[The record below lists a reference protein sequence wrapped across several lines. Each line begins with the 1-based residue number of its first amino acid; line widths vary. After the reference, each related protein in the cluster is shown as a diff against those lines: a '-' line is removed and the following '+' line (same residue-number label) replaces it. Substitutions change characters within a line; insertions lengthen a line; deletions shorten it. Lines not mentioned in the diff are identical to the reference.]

1 MPGRSAGGRTGQRGR
16 TAGGPTRHP
25 SRVESTVR
33 RTRSTAITN
42 STSTTPIAE
51 EQAALDHIREV
62 VAGLVEQESAYLQSM
77 LGRPSDELNLTERD
91 ALVAHHAQRLQGLRT
106 ASYGLLLGGV
116 ETDEGERYRIGRIG
130 LSDPDDGE
138 RLLIDWRAP
147 VARPFYTATP
157 LHRDGVRARRRI
169 SSTDRTVT
177 AVYDEPLLVD
187 VDDPNDLAGV
197 ASGDAALMAALDKPR
212 TQHMGDIVGT
222 IQREQDAIIRGPLAG
237 TLVVQGGPG
246 TGKTAVALQRAA
258 FLLYEH
264 RNRLAKSVVLI
275 VGPNRRFLE
284 YISQVLPSLGEDSAV
299 LVTPSTL
306 LPGVSA
312 TATEPALA
320 AEFKGRL
327 EIVDALKQAVRG
339 FQVPNDGSRVL
350 RPAGLK
356 EMTLDGRLLHR
367 VRTRGRSGGTPHNA
381 ARPKFETAL
390 LTEIL
395 RLEDAEHGASAME
408 DWERRA
414 DWAEDP
420 AVQELFDELW
430 PLLDPVEVV
439 RDLFS
444 EPDRLD
450 AVLPSL
456 DPALR
461 AALLRSRDH
470 GLTPAD
476 IPLVDE
482 LAELL
487 GDDPRPAAAAAT
499 RARADRAVDLA
510 YAQNVLDMVADADA
524 DEDHLAAPVSI
535 VTAATLADRQAAGDG
550 RTPAERAMADREWV
564 YGHIIVDEAQE
575 TSPMLLRALIR
586 RCPSRSMTLVGDANQ
601 YTATDSA
608 FTWAGLLD
616 PQVPR
621 WSRTDL
627 TVNYRT
633 PGRIMRLATGVLRR
647 IDPGVH
653 EPTSARDGEHE
664 PRVLRVPASE
674 LGAAAARAAVEALAE
689 SEGTVGVIGPLAML
703 GALQEVRAA
712 EAGKA
717 SPSAADRLWV
727 GTPDDAK
734 GLEFDAVV
742 VAVPPMPEP
751 HAISSATWKRLY
763 VALTRPTQR
772 LTVVQ
777 AGDVIG

>member
-1 MPGRSAGGRTGQRGR
+1 MPTG
-16 TAGGPTRHP
+16 HP
-25 SRVESTVR
+25 GRVESTVR
-33 RTRSTAITN
+33 RTRGIDIS
-42 STSTTPIAE
+42 SSLPTTPVAE
-51 EQAALDHIREV
+51 EQAALDRIRDV
-62 VAGLVEQESAYLQSM
+62 VAELLEQETAYLRAT
-77 LGRPSDELNLTERD
+77 LGQPSEGLNLTERD
-91 ALVAHHAQRLQGLRT
+91 ALVAHHAQRVQGLQT
-106 ASYGLLLGGV
+106 AQYGLLFGGV
-116 ETDEGERYRIGRIG
+116 ETDEGGRFRIGRLG

-147 VARPFYTATP
+147 VARAFYTATP
-157 LHRDGVRARRRI
+157 LHREGLKARRRI
-169 SSTDRTVT
+169 TSTDRTVT

-187 VDDPNDLAGV
+187 DLDDLGDAD
-197 ASGDAALMAALDKPR
+197 SRDAALMAALDRPR
-212 TQHMGDIVGT
+212 SQHMSDIVGT

-258 FLLYEH
+258 YLLYEH
-264 RNRLAKSVVLI
+264 RNRLSKSVVLI
-275 VGPNRRFLE
+275 VGPNVRFLE

-306 LPGVSA
+306 VPGVTA
-312 TATEPALA
+312 TATEAPLA

-327 EIVDALKQAVRG
+327 DIVAALKQAVRA
-339 FQVPNDGSRVL
+339 FEVPNEGTRML

-356 EMTLDGRLLHR
+356 PMTLDGRMLQR
-367 VRTRGRSGGTPHNA
+367 VRTRGRSGSTPHNA
-381 ARPKFETAL
+381 ARPKFEKAL

-395 RLEDAEHGASAME
+395 RLEDEEHGSSSME

-430 PLLDPVEVV
+430 PLLDPVDVV
-439 RDLFS
+439 RGLFS
-444 EPDRLD
+444 
-450 AVLPSL
+450 
-456 DPALR
+456 DPAQFDAAFPRLEPVLR
-461 AALLRSRDH
+461 AALLRPREH

-487 GDDPRPAAAAAT
+487 GEDPRPAAAAAA
-499 RARADRAVDLA
+499 RARSDRATDLE
-510 YAQNVLDMVADADA
+510 YAQNVLDMVTDADADA
-524 DEDHLAAPVSI
+524 DHVSAPVSI
-535 VTAATLADRQAAGDG
+535 VSASALADRQAAGDG
-550 RTPAERAMADREWV
+550 RTPAERAMSDREWV
-564 YGHIIVDEAQE
+564 YGHVIVDEAQE

-586 RCPSRSMTLVGDANQ
+586 RCPTRSMTLVGDANQ
-601 YTATDSA
+601 YTATDAA

-647 IDPGVH
+647 VDPGAP
-653 EPTSARDGEHE
+653 EPTSARDGDHE
-664 PRVLRVPASE
+664 PRVVRVDAAR
-674 LGAAAARAAVEALAE
+674 LGEAAARAAAEALAE
-689 SEGTVGVIGPLAML
+689 SEGTVGVIAPLGVH
-703 GALQEVRAA
+703 GALRELRAD
-712 EAGKA
+712 EAAKA
-717 SPSAADRLWV
+717 AAGDAASDRLWV

-742 VAVPPMPEP
+742 VAVPPMPAHE
-751 HAISSATWKRLY
+751 AVSSATWKRLY
-763 VALTRPTQR
+763 VALTRPTKR

-777 AGDVIG
+777 AGDAIG

>member
-1 MPGRSAGGRTGQRGR
+1 MRS
-16 TAGGPTRHP
+16 GGPNSPGAPPRHP

-33 RTRSTAITN
+33 RTRSTVITS
-42 STSTTPIAE
+42 STSTTPVAE
-51 EQAALDHIREV
+51 EQTALDRIREV
-62 VAGLVEQESAYLQSM
+62 VAELVAQEAEYLRAM

-91 ALVAHHAQRLQGLRT
+91 ALVAHHSQRLQGLRT

-116 ETDEGERYRIGRIG
+116 QTDDGERYRIGRIG

-138 RLLIDWRAP
+138 RLLVDWRAP

-157 LHRDGVRARRRI
+157 LHRDGVKARRRI

-177 AVYDEPLLVD
+177 AVYDESLLLEELDGLDGQAEVQ
-187 VDDPNDLAGV
+187 
-197 ASGDAALMAALDKPR
+197 DAALLAALDRPR
-212 TQHMGDIVGT
+212 TAHMSDIVGT

-258 FLLYEH
+258 YLLYEH
-264 RNRLAKSVVLI
+264 RNRLSKSVVLI
-275 VGPNRRFLE
+275 VGPNLKFLE

-306 LPGVSA
+306 VPGVTA
-312 TATEPALA
+312 TATESPLA

-327 EIVDALKQAVRG
+327 DIVGALKHAVQG
-339 FQVPNDGSRVL
+339 FQVPNAGTRVL

-356 EMTLDGRLLHR
+356 AMDLDVRLLHR
-367 VRTRGRSGGTPHNA
+367 VRTRGRSNGTPHNE
-381 ARPKFETAL
+381 ARPKFEKAL

-439 RDLFS
+439 RDLFAD
-444 EPDRLD
+444 PARLD
-450 AVLPSL
+450 EAFPHLE
-456 DPALR
+456 PALR
-461 AALLRSRDH
+461 SALLRPREH

-487 GDDPRPAAAAAT
+487 GEDPRPAAAAAT

-510 YAQNVLDMVADADA
+510 YAQNVLDMVEDADA

-535 VTAATLADRQAAGDG
+535 VTAATLADRQMAGDG
-550 RTPAERAMADREWV
+550 RTPAERASADREWV
-564 YGHIIVDEAQE
+564 YGHVIVDEAQE

-586 RCPSRSMTLVGDANQ
+586 RCPTRSMTLVGDANQ
-601 YTATDSA
+601 YTATDSP

-621 WSRTDL
+621 WGRTDL

-647 IDPGVH
+647 IDAGVS
-653 EPTSARDGEHE
+653 EPASARDGEHE
-664 PRVLRVPASE
+664 PRIVRVTASE
-674 LGAAAARAAVEALAE
+674 LGTAAAREAAEALAQ
-689 SEGTVGVIGPLAML
+689 SDGTVGVIAPLGVH
-703 GALQEVRAA
+703 GALRDVRTAEAERAA
-712 EAGKA
+712 AEGT
-717 SPSAADRLWV
+717 SARLWI

-742 VAVPPMPEP
+742 VAVPPMPSP
-751 HAISSATWKRLY
+751 DAVSVATWKRLY

-772 LTVVQ
+772 LTVVE

>member
-1 MPGRSAGGRTGQRGR
+1 
-16 TAGGPTRHP
+16 
-25 SRVESTVR
+25 
-33 RTRSTAITN
+33 
-42 STSTTPIAE
+42 
-51 EQAALDHIREV
+51 
-62 VAGLVEQESAYLQSM
+62 M

-106 ASYGLLLGGV
+106 ASYGLLFGGI
-116 ETDEGERYRIGRIG
+116 ETDEGERFRIGRIG

-157 LHRDGVRARRRI
+157 LHREGVKARRRI

-187 VDDPNDLAGV
+187 LDHPDAIVEAVGDGP
-197 ASGDAALMAALDKPR
+197 DAALMAALDRPR
-212 TQHMGDIVGT
+212 TAHMSDIVGT

-258 FLLYEH
+258 YLLYEH
-264 RNRLAKSVVLI
+264 RNRLSKSVVLI
-275 VGPNRRFLE
+275 VGPNLRFLE

-306 LPGVSA
+306 VPGVTA
-312 TATEPALA
+312 TATESAPA

-327 EIVDALKQAVRG
+327 DIVGALKQAVRAFEVSHQG
-339 FQVPNDGSRVL
+339 DLVL

-356 EMTLDGRLLHR
+356 PMTLDGRLLAR
-367 VRTRGRSGGTPHNA
+367 VRSRGRAGATPHNA

-430 PLLDPVEVV
+430 PLLDPVDVV
-439 RDLFS
+439 RELFS
-444 EPDRLD
+444 DPVRFD
-450 AVLPSL
+450 AAFPSL
-456 DPALR
+456 DPSLR
-461 AALLRSRDH
+461 SALLRPHGH

-476 IPLVDE
+476 VPLVDE

-487 GDDPRPAAAAAT
+487 GHDPRPMTAAAA
-499 RARADRAVDLA
+499 RARADRATDLA
-510 YAQNVLDMVADADA
+510 YAQNVLDMVTDADA
-524 DEDHLAAPVSI
+524 DEDHLSAPVEI
-535 VTAATLADRQAAGDG
+535 VSAAMLADRQVAGDG
-550 RTPAERAMADREWV
+550 RTPAERAMSDREWV

-601 YTATDSA
+601 YTATDA
-608 FTWAGLLD
+608 PFTWAGLLD

-633 PGRIMRLATGVLRR
+633 PGRIMRIATGVLRR

-664 PRVLRVPASE
+664 PRTVRVAPAE
-674 LGAAAARAAVEALAE
+674 LGEATARAAVEALAE
-689 SEGTVGVIGPLAML
+689 SEGTVGVIAPLGVL
-703 GALQEVRAA
+703 GALRGVRAA
-712 EAGKA
+712 EAERATATG
-717 SPSAADRLWV
+717 AADRLWA

-742 VAVPPMPEP
+742 VAVPPMPAP
-751 HAISSATWKRLY
+751 QAVSVATWKRLY

-772 LTVVQ
+772 LTVVE

>member
-1 MPGRSAGGRTGQRGR
+1 MRRGPPGVADPHGG
-16 TAGGPTRHP
+16 ASRHP

-33 RTRSTAITN
+33 RKRSTAITS
-42 STSTTPIAE
+42 STSTTPVAE
-51 EQAALDHIREV
+51 EQTALDRIREV
-62 VAGLVEQESAYLQSM
+62 VTGLVAEEAEYLRTM
-77 LGRPSDELNLTERD
+77 LARPSDELNLTERD

-106 ASYGLLLGGV
+106 AQYGLLLGGV

-157 LHRDGVRARRRI
+157 LHREGVRTRRRI
-169 SSTDRTVT
+169 TSTDRTVT
-177 AVYDEPLLVD
+177 AVYDESLLLDELDELGTGEAETVQ
-187 VDDPNDLAGV
+187 
-197 ASGDAALMAALDKPR
+197 DAALLAALDRPR
-212 TQHMGDIVGT
+212 TAHMSDIVGT

-258 FLLYEH
+258 YLLYEH

-275 VGPNRRFLE
+275 VGPNQRFLD

-299 LVTPSTL
+299 LVTPATL
-306 LPGVSA
+306 LPGVTA
-312 TATEPALA
+312 TATESPLA

-327 EIVDALKQAVRG
+327 DIVGALKQAVRA
-339 FQVPNDGSRVL
+339 FEVPGGTRVL

-356 EMTLDGRLLHR
+356 PMTLDGRTLHG

-381 ARPKFETAL
+381 ARPKFEKAL

-395 RLEDAEHGASAME
+395 RVEDAEHGTSAME

-414 DWAEDP
+414 DWAQDP

-444 EPDRLD
+444 DPARLD
-450 AVLPSL
+450 EAFPNL

-461 AALLRSRDH
+461 AALLRPRDH

-482 LAELL
+482 IAELL
-487 GDDPRPAAAAAT
+487 GEDPRPATAAAAQ
-499 RARADRAVDLA
+499 ARIDRATDLQ
-510 YAQNVLDMVADADA
+510 YAQSVLDMVEDADA

-535 VTAATLADRQAAGDG
+535 VTAATLADRQATGDG

-564 YGHIIVDEAQE
+564 YGHVIVDEAQE

-586 RCPSRSMTLVGDANQ
+586 RCPTRSMTLVGDANQ
-601 YTATDSA
+601 YTATDA
-608 FTWAGLLD
+608 PFTWQGLLD

-647 IDPGVH
+647 MDPNAV
-653 EPTSARDGEHE
+653 EAASARAGEHE
-664 PRVLRVPASE
+664 PVVVRVAAPE
-674 LGAAAARAAVEALAE
+674 LGVATARAAAEALAQ
-689 SEGTVGVIGPLAML
+689 SEGTVGVIAPLGVL
-703 GALQEVRAA
+703 GVLGEVQEADRRDAA
-712 EAGKA
+712 EHGIA
-717 SPSAADRLWV
+717 PRLWI

-734 GLEFDAVV
+734 GLEFDAAV
-742 VAVPPMPEP
+742 VAVPPMPAPE
-751 HAISSATWKRLY
+751 AVSTATWKRLY

-772 LTVVQ
+772 LAVVE

>member
-1 MPGRSAGGRTGQRGR
+1 
-16 TAGGPTRHP
+16 
-25 SRVESTVR
+25 
-33 RTRSTAITN
+33 
-42 STSTTPIAE
+42 
-51 EQAALDHIREV
+51 
-62 VAGLVEQESAYLQSM
+62 M

-91 ALVAHHAQRLQGLRT
+91 ALVAHHSHRLQGLRT
-106 ASYGLLLGGV
+106 AQYGLLLGGV
-116 ETDEGERYRIGRIG
+116 ETDEGERFRIGRIG

-157 LHRDGVRARRRI
+157 LHREGVKSRRRI
-169 SSTDRTVT
+169 TSTDRKVT
-177 AVYDEPLLVD
+177 GVYDEPLLVD
-187 VDDPNDLAGV
+187 LDGGAYGDDGDGRADHRGAAG
-197 ASGDAALMAALDKPR
+197 APDAALLAALERPR

-222 IQREQDAIIRGPLAG
+222 IQREQDAIIRGPLTG

-258 FLLYEH
+258 YLLYEH
-264 RNRLAKSVVLI
+264 RDRLAKSVVLI

-299 LVTPSTL
+299 LVTPGTL
-306 LPGVSA
+306 LPGVTA
-312 TATEPALA
+312 TATESA
-320 AEFKGRL
+320 AASAFKGRL
-327 EIVDALKQAVRG
+327 EIVGALQQSVREYE
-339 FQVPNDGSRVL
+339 VPSTGSVVL
-350 RPAGLK
+350 RPEGLK
-356 EMTLDGRLLHR
+356 PMTIDGRMLHR
-367 VRTRGRSGGTPHNA
+367 VRSRGRSGSTPHNA
-381 ARPKFETAL
+381 ARPKFERAL

-395 RLEDAEHGASAME
+395 RLEDDEHGASAMT
-408 DWERRA
+408 DAERRA

-430 PLLDPVEVV
+430 PLLDPVELV

-444 EPDRLD
+444 DGTRLD
-450 AVLPSL
+450 AAFPSL
-456 DPALR
+456 TPELR
-461 AALLRSRDH
+461 SALLRPRDH

-487 GDDPRPAAAAAT
+487 GEDPRPAAAAAT

-510 YAQNVLDMVADADA
+510 YAQSVLDMVDDIDG
-524 DEDHLAAPVSI
+524 DEDRLAAPVSI

-550 RTPAERAMADREWV
+550 RSPAERAMADREWI

-586 RCPSRSMTLVGDANQ
+586 RCPTRSMTLVGDANQ
-601 YTATDSA
+601 YTATDA
-608 FTWAGLLD
+608 PFTWAGLLD

-633 PGRIMRLATGVLRR
+633 PGRIMHLATGVLRR
-647 IDPGVH
+647 IDPDVP
-653 EPTSARDGEHE
+653 EPTSARDGAHE
-664 PRVLRVPASE
+664 PRLVRVASDQ
-674 LGAAAARAAVEALAE
+674 LGEAAARAATDALAE
-689 SEGTVGVIGPLAML
+689 SEGTVGVIAPLGVL
-703 GALQEVRAA
+703 GALRDLQAA
-712 EAGKA
+712 EAEQAAAAGA
-717 SPSAADRLWV
+717 SARLWV

-742 VAVPPMPEP
+742 VAVPPMPAP
-751 HAISSATWKRLY
+751 HAVSVATWKRLY

-772 LTVVQ
+772 LTVVE
-777 AGDVIG
+777 AGNVIG

>member
-1 MPGRSAGGRTGQRGR
+1 M
-16 TAGGPTRHP
+16 
-25 SRVESTVR
+25 
-33 RTRSTAITN
+33 
-42 STSTTPIAE
+42 
-51 EQAALDHIREV
+51 
-62 VAGLVEQESAYLQSM
+62 
-77 LGRPSDELNLTERD
+77 
-91 ALVAHHAQRLQGLRT
+91 QGLQT
-106 ASYGLLLGGV
+106 ASYGLLFGGV
-116 ETDEGERYRIGRIG
+116 ETDEGGRFRIGRIG

-147 VARPFYTATP
+147 VARAFYTATP
-157 LHRDGVRARRRI
+157 LHREGLKARRRI
-169 SSTDRTVT
+169 TSTDRTVT

-187 VDDPNDLAGV
+187 DLDDLGDAD
-197 ASGDAALMAALDKPR
+197 SRDAALMAALDRPR
-212 TQHMGDIVGT
+212 SQHMSDIVGT

-258 FLLYEH
+258 YLLYEH
-264 RNRLAKSVVLI
+264 RNRLSKSVVLI
-275 VGPNRRFLE
+275 VGPNLRFLE

-306 LPGVSA
+306 VPGVMA
-312 TATEPALA
+312 TATESPLA

-327 EIVDALKQAVRG
+327 DIVPALKQAVRA
-339 FQVPNDGSRVL
+339 FEVPNGGTRVL

-356 EMTLDGRLLHR
+356 PMTLDGRMLHR
-367 VRTRGRSGGTPHNA
+367 VRTRGRSGATPHNA
-381 ARPKFETAL
+381 ARPKFEKAL

-395 RLEDAEHGASAME
+395 RIEDEEHGASSME

-439 RDLFS
+439 RGLFS
-444 EPDRLD
+444 DPDRFD
-450 AVLPSL
+450 EAFPKL

-461 AALLRSRDH
+461 SVLLRPREH

-487 GDDPRPAAAAAT
+487 GEDPRPAAAAAA
-499 RARADRAVDLA
+499 RARFDRATDLE
-510 YAQNVLDMVADADA
+510 YAQNVLDMVTDADADA
-524 DEDHLAAPVSI
+524 DHVSAPVSI
-535 VTAATLADRQAAGDG
+535 VSAAALADRQAAGDG
-550 RTPAERAMADREWV
+550 RTPAERAMSDREWV
-564 YGHIIVDEAQE
+564 YGHVIVDEAQE

-586 RCPSRSMTLVGDANQ
+586 RCPTRSMTLVGDANQ
-601 YTATDSA
+601 YTATDA
-608 FTWAGLLD
+608 PFTWAELLD

-647 IDPGVH
+647 VDPGAP

-664 PRVLRVPASE
+664 PRVVRVDAAQLGE
-674 LGAAAARAAVEALAE
+674 AAAGAAAEALAE
-689 SEGTVGVIGPLAML
+689 SEGTVGVIAPLGVH
-703 GALQEVRAA
+703 GALRGLRAA
-712 EAGKA
+712 EAAKA
-717 SPSAADRLWV
+717 TADGASDRLWV

-742 VAVPPMPEP
+742 VAVPPMPAP
-751 HAISSATWKRLY
+751 HAVSSATWKRLY
-763 VALTRPTQR
+763 VALTRPTKR
-772 LTVVQ
+772 LTVVE
-777 AGDVIG
+777 AGDAIG

>member
-1 MPGRSAGGRTGQRGR
+1 M
-16 TAGGPTRHP
+16 
-25 SRVESTVR
+25 TVR

-42 STSTTPIAE
+42 RTSTTPIAE

-62 VAGLVEQESAYLQSM
+62 VAGLVEQEAAYLQSM

-187 VDDPNDLAGV
+187 LDDPADLADV
-197 ASGDAALMAALDKPR
+197 SSGDAALMAALEKPR

-275 VGPNRRFLE
+275 VGPNHRFLE

-306 LPGVSA
+306 LPGVAA

-339 FQVPNDGSRVL
+339 FQVPNDGTLVL

-381 ARPKFETAL
+381 ARPKFEKAL

-395 RLEDAEHGASAME
+395 RLEDVEHGASAME

-444 EPDRLD
+444 DPERLD

-461 AALLRSRDH
+461 AALLRPRDH

-535 VTAATLADRQAAGDG
+535 VTASTLADRQVAGDG

-608 FTWAGLLD
+608 FTWARLLD

-647 IDPGVH
+647 IDPGVP

-664 PRVLRVPASE
+664 PRVVRVPAPE
-674 LGAAAARAAVEALAE
+674 LGAAAARAAVESLAE
-689 SEGTVGVIGPLAML
+689 SEGTVGVIAPLGML
-703 GALQEVRAA
+703 GALREVHAA
-712 EAGKA
+712 EADAA
-717 SPSAADRLWV
+717 SDRLWV

-751 HAISSATWKRLY
+751 HAVSAATWKRLY

>member
-1 MPGRSAGGRTGQRGR
+1 
-16 TAGGPTRHP
+16 
-25 SRVESTVR
+25 
-33 RTRSTAITN
+33 
-42 STSTTPIAE
+42 
-51 EQAALDHIREV
+51 
-62 VAGLVEQESAYLQSM
+62 M
-77 LGRPSDELNLTERD
+77 LGRPSDDLNLTERD

-116 ETDEGERYRIGRIG
+116 ETDEGERFRIGRIG

-157 LHRDGVRARRRI
+157 LHREGVRARRRI

-177 AVYDEPLLVD
+177 GVYDEPLHLD
-187 VDDPNDLAGV
+187 LGDPDGGAGD
-197 ASGDAALMAALDKPR
+197 GRPDAALLAALDRPR
-212 TQHMGDIVGT
+212 TQHMSDIVGT

-258 FLLYEH
+258 YLLYEH
-264 RNRLAKSVVLI
+264 RERLAKSVVLI

-299 LVTPSTL
+299 LVTPGTL
-306 LPGVSA
+306 VPGVTA
-312 TATEPALA
+312 TAAESAVA
-320 AEFKGRL
+320 SEFKGRL
-327 EIVDALKQAVRG
+327 DIVDALRQTVRA
-339 FQVPNDGSRVL
+339 FQVPDGRSRVL

-356 EMTLDGRLLHR
+356 PMTLDGRLLHR

-381 ARPKFETAL
+381 ARPKFERAL

-395 RLEDAEHGASAME
+395 RLEDAQHGASAME
-408 DWERRA
+408 DSERRA

-439 RDLFS
+439 RDLFGD
-444 EPDRLD
+444 PARLD
-450 AVLPSL
+450 AAFPGL

-461 AALLRSRDH
+461 SALLRPREH

-487 GDDPRPAAAAAT
+487 GEDPRPATAAAN
-499 RARADRAVDLA
+499 RARADRAIDLA
-510 YAQNVLDMVADADA
+510 YAQSVLDMVDDIDG
-524 DEDHLAAPVSI
+524 DEDRLAAPVSI

-550 RTPAERAMADREWV
+550 RSPAERAMADREWV
-564 YGHIIVDEAQE
+564 YGHVIVDEAQE

-586 RCPSRSMTLVGDANQ
+586 RCPTRSMTLVGDANQ
-601 YTATDSA
+601 YTATDA
-608 FTWAGLLD
+608 PFTWAGLLD

-633 PGRIMRLATGVLRR
+633 PGRIMHLATDVLRR
-647 IDPGVH
+647 LDPGTP
-653 EPTSARDGEHE
+653 EPTSARAGEHE
-664 PRVLRVPASE
+664 PRVVRVAAE
-674 LGAAAARAAVEALAE
+674 QLGRAAARAAADALAE
-689 SEGTVGVIGPLAML
+689 GEGTVGVIGPLGVL
-703 GALQEVRAA
+703 GALRDVQATEAA
-712 EAGKA
+712 EA
-717 SPSAADRLWV
+717 AAAGAPARLWV

-751 HAISSATWKRLY
+751 RAVSTATWKRLY

-772 LTVVQ
+772 LTVVE

>member
-1 MPGRSAGGRTGQRGR
+1 
-16 TAGGPTRHP
+16 
-25 SRVESTVR
+25 
-33 RTRSTAITN
+33 
-42 STSTTPIAE
+42 
-51 EQAALDHIREV
+51 
-62 VAGLVEQESAYLQSM
+62 M
-77 LGRPSDELNLTERD
+77 LARPSDELNLTERD

-116 ETDEGERYRIGRIG
+116 ETDEGQRFRIGRIG
-130 LSDPDDGE
+130 LSDPDDGD
-138 RLLIDWRAP
+138 RLLVDWRAP

-157 LHRDGVRARRRI
+157 LHREGVRARRRI
-169 SSTDRTVT
+169 TATDRTVT
-177 AVYDEPLLVD
+177 GVYDESLLLDELEGLGGDGEVR
-187 VDDPNDLAGV
+187 
-197 ASGDAALMAALDKPR
+197 DAALLAALDRPR
-212 TQHMGDIVGT
+212 TAHMSDIVGT
-222 IQREQDAIIRGPLAG
+222 IQREQDAIIRSPLAG

-258 FLLYEH
+258 YLLYEH

-275 VGPNRRFLE
+275 VGPNPRFLE

-299 LVTPSTL
+299 LVTPGTL
-306 LPGVSA
+306 VPGVTA
-312 TATEPALA
+312 TASESARA

-327 EIVDALKQAVRG
+327 EIIDALKRAVHEVE
-339 FQVPNDGSRVL
+339 VPGGARVL

-356 EMTLDGRLLHR
+356 PMTLDGRLLHR
-367 VRTRGRSGGTPHNA
+367 VRMRGRQGGTPHNA
-381 ARPKFETAL
+381 ARPKFEKAL

-395 RLEDAEHGASAME
+395 RLEDADHGSSAME
-408 DWERRA
+408 DHERRA

-439 RDLFS
+439 RGLFS
-444 EPDRLD
+444 DPERLD
-450 AVLPSL
+450 AAFPGL

-461 AALLRSRDH
+461 TALLRPREH

-487 GDDPRPAAAAAT
+487 GDDPRPAVAAAA

-510 YAQNVLDMVADADA
+510 YAQNVLDMVEDADA

-535 VTAATLADRQAAGDG
+535 VTAATLADRQLTGDG
-550 RTPAERAMADREWV
+550 RTPAERAMFDREWV
-564 YGHIIVDEAQE
+564 YGHVIVDEAQE

-601 YTATDSA
+601 YTATDA
-608 FTWAGLLD
+608 PFTWQGLLD

-621 WSRTDL
+621 WRRADL

-647 IDPGVH
+647 IDPGVA
-653 EPTSARDGEHE
+653 EPASARDGEHE
-664 PRVLRVPASE
+664 PRLVRVTAAE
-674 LGAAAARAAVEALAE
+674 LGEAAARAAVDALAE
-689 SEGTVGVIGPLAML
+689 SEGTVGVIAPLGVL
-703 GALQEVRAA
+703 GALREVRDAETARAA
-712 EAGKA
+712 AAKAAGHVA
-717 SPSAADRLWV
+717 SDRLWI

-742 VAVPPMPEP
+742 VAVPPMPSP
-751 HAISSATWKRLY
+751 DAVSVATWKRLY
-763 VALTRPTQR
+763 VALTRPTQQ
-772 LTVVQ
+772 LTVVE

>member
-1 MPGRSAGGRTGQRGR
+1 
-16 TAGGPTRHP
+16 
-25 SRVESTVR
+25 
-33 RTRSTAITN
+33 
-42 STSTTPIAE
+42 
-51 EQAALDHIREV
+51 
-62 VAGLVEQESAYLQSM
+62 M
-77 LGRPSDELNLTERD
+77 LGRPSDEMNLTERD
-91 ALVAHHAQRLQGLRT
+91 ALVAHHSQRLQGLRT

-116 ETDEGERYRIGRIG
+116 ETDAGERFRIGRIG

-138 RLLIDWRAP
+138 RLLVDWRAP

-157 LHRDGVRARRRI
+157 LHREGVKARRRI

-177 AVYDEPLLVD
+177 GVYDEPLLID
-187 VDDPNDLAGV
+187 LDDPAVHGG
-197 ASGDAALMAALDKPR
+197 GDHRDGALLAALDRPR
-212 TQHMGDIVGT
+212 TQHMSDIVGT

-258 FLLYEH
+258 YLLYEH

-299 LVTPSTL
+299 LVTPGTL
-306 LPGVSA
+306 VPGVTA
-312 TATEPALA
+312 TATESATA
-320 AEFKGRL
+320 SEFKGRL
-327 EIVDALKQAVRG
+327 EVVAGLKRVVSVVE
-339 FQVPNDGSRVL
+339 VPNEGVRML

-356 EMTLDGRLLHR
+356 PMALDGQLLHR

-381 ARPKFETAL
+381 ARPKFERAL

-395 RLEDAEHGASAME
+395 RLEDAEHGTSAME
-408 DWERRA
+408 DSERRA

-444 EPDRLD
+444 DPARLD
-450 AVLPSL
+450 AAFPSL
-456 DPALR
+456 APSMR
-461 AALLRSRDH
+461 AALLRPREH
-470 GLTPAD
+470 GLTAAD

-487 GDDPRPAAAAAT
+487 GDDPRPAAAAAA
-499 RARADRAVDLA
+499 RARADRATDLA
-510 YAQNVLDMVADADA
+510 YAQGVLDMVDDIDG
-524 DEDHLAAPVSI
+524 DEDRLAAPVSI
-535 VTAATLADRQAAGDG
+535 VTAATLADRQSSRDG
-550 RTPAERAMADREWV
+550 RTPSERAMWDREWV
-564 YGHIIVDEAQE
+564 YGHVIVDEAQE

-586 RCPSRSMTLVGDANQ
+586 RCPTRSMTLVGDANQ
-601 YTATDSA
+601 YTATDA
-608 FTWAGLLD
+608 PFTWAGLLD

-633 PGRIMRLATGVLRR
+633 PGRIMRVATDVLRR
-647 IDPGVH
+647 IDPGAAV
-653 EPTSARDGEHE
+653 PTSARDGDHE
-664 PRVLRVPASE
+664 PRVFRVAAE
-674 LGAAAARAAVEALAE
+674 RLGEAAARATVEALE
-689 SEGTVGVIGPLAML
+689 VSDGTVGVIGPLGVL
-703 GALQEVRAA
+703 GVVRDLLGPEAA
-712 EAGKA
+712 KA
-717 SPSAADRLWV
+717 SAGGASDRLWV

-742 VAVPPMPEP
+742 VAVPSMPAP
-751 HAISSATWKRLY
+751 GVVSSATWKRLY

-772 LTVVQ
+772 LTVVE
-777 AGDVIG
+777 AGDIVG